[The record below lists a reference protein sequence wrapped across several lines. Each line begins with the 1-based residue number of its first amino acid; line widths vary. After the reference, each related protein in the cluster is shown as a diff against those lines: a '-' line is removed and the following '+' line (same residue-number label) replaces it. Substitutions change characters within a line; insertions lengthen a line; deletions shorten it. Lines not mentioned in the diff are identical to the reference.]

1 VLSVSPES
9 AEQSD
14 GELVSRCRAGD
25 GDAIRLL
32 VDTYQGPV
40 YGLCYRLV
48 HHRHDAEDLTQEVL
62 HRVFRSLH
70 SWDGER
76 PLRTWILAI
85 AVNRC
90 RTHLGRAARRPRP
103 AEFVED
109 IPDEREPP
117 PDGDLAR
124 ELASA
129 IAQLRPEYRT
139 VITLF
144 HEQELPYES
153 ISDAM
158 GRPVGTIKTW
168 LHRARAE
175 LAQILAATR
184 NADRCGSATQ

>member
-1 VLSVSPES
+1 MLSVFPES

-14 GELVSRCRAGD
+14 RELVSRCRAGD
-25 GDAIRLL
+25 ADAIRLL
-32 VDTYQGPV
+32 VETYQGLV
-40 YGLCYRLV
+40 YGLCYRFV
-48 HHRHDAEDLTQEVL
+48 HHRHDAEDITQEVL
-62 HRVFRSLH
+62 YRVFRSLH

-90 RTHLGRAARRPRP
+90 RTHLGQAVRRPRP
-103 AEFVED
+103 TEFVED
-109 IPDEREPP
+109 IADEREPP

-124 ELASA
+124 ELADA
-129 IAQLRPEYRT
+129 IALLRPEYRT
-139 VITLF
+139 VVTLF

-153 ISDAM
+153 ISEAM

-175 LAQILAATR
+175 LAQILTESR
-184 NADRCGSATQ
+184 NAERCGSATE